1 MSGWAPYFFCGDK
14 ALKAH
19 APVGVCVAH
28 PGGLSVITLGLGLL
42 QAPLFRFLA
51 FSLPLARCSLVVRA
65 AYMAPLPC
73 ATATRTSYSFNSFQL
88 AIFFVFCQVSRRP
101 AAAIAFVDLG
111 GCVRFCSGGASAHF
125 PPPLRVVLGPGLD
138 LPHPW
143 TIRSFGEVR
152 LSTVFSVIRT
162 ACDDTFV
169 LAVFCRRFFLSLL
182 FFPPLSEISSW
193 C

>member
-1 MSGWAPYFFCGDK
+1 MA
-14 ALKAH
+14 
-19 APVGVCVAH
+19 
-28 PGGLSVITLGLGLL
+28 TLGLGLL

-51 FSLPLARCSLVVRA
+51 FSLSLARCSLVVRA

-138 LPHPW
+138 LPPSLNDSFFR
-143 TIRSFGEVR
+143 RSPPFHR
-152 LSTVFSVIRT
+152 FSVIRT

-169 LAVFCRRFFLSLL
+169 LAAICRRFLLSFFLS
-182 FFPPLSEISSW
+182 FFLSSVFSASVVYCLPLSVLSSW